1 MFTLRP
7 VRLLAW
13 CGVALIAGHVAGL
26 IGHEVWGLDRELG
39 MVRQFDLNA
48 EGNLAA
54 WFSSFLLL
62 ASAGLCFLVF
72 QIHRLR
78 DHPLAARWGMLS
90 AFLLVMAIDETSQ
103 LHDMATGPLRNG
115 LGLDFGVLYFAWL
128 IPALLIVGVAAFYFA
143 PVVRDLSARI
153 RPQLLLA
160 AVVYLSGAVGFEM
173 IGGNVVA
180 DGRQALSYLVV
191 MSLEESLEI
200 LGGFL
205 LLTALLNQLRELGPV
220 VVLRWTGAVPQVR
233 LADEWSSSP
242 TDV

>member
-26 IGHEVWGLDRELG
+26 IGHQVWGLDRELG

-62 ASAGLCFLVF
+62 ASAGLCFLVS
-72 QIHRLR
+72 QVHRLR

-128 IPALLIVGVAAFYFA
+128 IPALVVVGLAAVYFA
-143 PVVRDLSARI
+143 PVVRHMSATV

-160 AVVYLSGAVGFEM
+160 AIVYLSGAVGLEM

-180 DGRQALSYLVV
+180 DGRQSLSYLVV
-191 MSLEESLEI
+191 LTLEEGLEI

-220 VVLRWTGAVPQVR
+220 VVVRWTGAVPQLR
-233 LADEWSSSP
+233 PAEDRASSA